1 VQEQQTSN
9 QNGIAELSSIP
20 STGRII
26 AIDPGTKRC
35 GLAICDELRVTV
47 RPLQRLERTN
57 WKKLL
62 RDIKAQ
68 VAEYDAG
75 AIVVGL
81 PLESDGSDGPM
92 TVEARDIAR
101 KLGLSLA
108 VPVVLQDERVTSYEA
123 KHRLWSAGK
132 SIKDGR
138 ELVDSEAAVVILEDL
153 LATLERTR
161 SS

>member
-1 VQEQQTSN
+1 MQEQQTSN
-9 QNGIAELSSIP
+9 QTGIAELLSIP
-20 STGRII
+20 RTGRII

-62 RDIKAQ
+62 TDIKAQ
-68 VAEYDAG
+68 VAEYDAA

-92 TVEARDIAR
+92 TAEARDIAR

-132 SIKDGR
+132 SIRDGR
-138 ELVDSEAAVVILEDL
+138 NLVDSEAAAVILEDL
-153 LATLERTR
+153 LATLEHTR
-161 SS
+161 SG